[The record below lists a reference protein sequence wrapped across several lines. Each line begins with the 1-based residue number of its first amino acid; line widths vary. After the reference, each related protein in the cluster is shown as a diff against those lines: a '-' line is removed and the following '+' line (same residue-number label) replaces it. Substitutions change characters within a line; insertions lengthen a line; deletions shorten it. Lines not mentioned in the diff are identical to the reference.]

1 MSFLT
6 SSEGDRG
13 RWSAKDDAGVSDE
26 LARGQQTIASL
37 VRFMIQSDLYQ
48 AEMEMLNSCLQMQ
61 WQADRP
67 AARRTVADSER
78 TLKIVESYR
87 DQPVA
92 LARARLAINR
102 AFVISPRAK
111 DLAFNRIADSRLKP
125 RLVVGPYFFFDTDVN
140 AAASL
145 LVFSAIPLPAHVRD
159 TRGMRQYIVDW
170 LVQADERAQAA
181 AEEALSLAAISWRS
195 IIALTEWQQM
205 ARSNLPRR
213 LAKRLVTTLL
223 RSLRSPAGISAES
236 VQEMSRQIHVLHEA
250 CNRVRSSVQQFSE
263 LGDGVAPSAA
273 GGNSPGAFYFR
284 TGQFMKKVARK
295 VRNVPVAD

>member
-1 MSFLT
+1 
-6 SSEGDRG
+6 
-13 RWSAKDDAGVSDE
+13 
-26 LARGQQTIASL
+26 
-37 VRFMIQSDLYQ
+37 
-48 AEMEMLNSCLQMQ
+48 
-61 WQADRP
+61 
-67 AARRTVADSER
+67 
-78 TLKIVESYR
+78 
-87 DQPVA
+87 
-92 LARARLAINR
+92 
-102 AFVISPRAK
+102 
-111 DLAFNRIADSRLKP
+111 
-125 RLVVGPYFFFDTDVN
+125 
-140 AAASL
+140 
-145 LVFSAIPLPAHVRD
+145 
-159 TRGMRQYIVDW
+159 MRQYIVDW